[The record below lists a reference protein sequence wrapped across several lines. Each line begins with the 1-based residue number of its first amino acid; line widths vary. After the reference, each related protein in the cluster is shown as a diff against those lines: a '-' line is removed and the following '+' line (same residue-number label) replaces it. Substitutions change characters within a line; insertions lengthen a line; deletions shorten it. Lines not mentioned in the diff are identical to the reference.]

1 MSANVTTGNRALHAL
16 FGVGR
21 MEEIF
26 KLIPGVAVA
35 AAIMLVSLWL
45 ADVIGM
51 ALLRLQGIDPTGK
64 SSPLSGVLVAILVG
78 IILRN
83 VLPLPQSLQPG
94 IQFAVTKLLRL
105 GIIFV
110 GIKLSLL
117 DVLKLGAWGIPIVVT
132 AIASGLLLISW
143 FNRVLRLPE
152 RLGTLIAAGTGIC
165 GVTAIVSTAPAI
177 KAEQREVAYAVANV
191 TLFGLLGMFL
201 YPYVAH
207 TLLHTSEQVGLF
219 LGTAVHETA
228 QVVGAALAYKEVFRD
243 DVAFQA
249 ATVTKL
255 TRNLFLAV
263 VVPLMAFYYLRRQQ
277 ANGEGDGESRVNV
290 AKLFPVF
297 VLGFLTM
304 ALVRSL
310 GDATLGG
317 GAAFGMWNA
326 EQWKALTTTIGEQ
339 WGSRYLLGTAMAAV
353 GLGTSFSVFK
363 GLGLKP
369 FAVGFVGALLVGVV
383 GLVLSLLLGQ
393 FVKL

>member
-1 MSANVTTGNRALHAL
+1 MTANAATGNRALHAL

-21 MEEIF
+21 AEEIL
-26 KLIPGVAVA
+26 KLLPGVIVA
-35 AAIMLVSLWL
+35 ASIMLVSLWL

-51 ALLRLQGIDPTGK
+51 ALLRLQGIDPAGK

-132 AIASGLLLISW
+132 AITSGLVLITW
-143 FNRVLRLPE
+143 FNKMLRLPE

-207 TLLHTSEQVGLF
+207 ALLATSEQVGLF

-277 ANGEGDGESRVNV
+277 ANGEGEGDSRVNV
-290 AKLFPVF
+290 AKLFPMF
-297 VLGFLTM
+297 VLGFLAM
-304 ALVRSL
+304 ALVRSV

-317 GAAFGMWNA
+317 GAAFGVWSA
-326 EQWKALTTTIGEQ
+326 EGWKALTTTIGEQ

-393 FVKL
+393 FVNL